1 MSTEVVVRLFIPTAI
16 AIIMLSMGLGLVMAD
31 FRRVLEKPRGVL
43 AGVLSQLVG
52 LPLLGFAI
60 ASLFA
65 LPGPLAVGLVLVTA
79 CPGGPSS
86 NLYTYYARGDVALSV
101 TLTAI
106 SGFATII
113 TIPLWVNLAL
123 ATYMGDGRVQLP
135 IIATTANILVVVGVP
150 LILGMHLRANYPTA
164 AARAERWA
172 KRLAVALLVIL
183 IVGAVA
189 KERARIGPY
198 LSTLTLPIL
207 TLCSVSIA
215 FGFAVGYLTRLGP
228 RGATTLAIEVG
239 MQNGALGI
247 GLAMANLTDEMAMP
261 AVVYGLLAYF
271 SCGTALLIGRR
282 INRLSTS
289 VI

>member
-31 FRRVLEKPRGVL
+31 FERVLEKPRGAL
-43 AGVLSQLVG
+43 AGALAQLVG
-52 LPLLGFAI
+52 LPLLGFAV
-60 ASLFA
+60 ASLFG
-65 LPGPLAVGLVLVTA
+65 LPGPLAVGVVLLTA

-106 SGFATII
+106 SGFATIV

-123 ATYMGDGRVQLP
+123 STYMGDGRVQLP
-135 IIATTANILVVVGVP
+135 IITTMLNILAVVGVP
-150 LILGMHLRANYPTA
+150 LVLGMYARANYPTA

-172 KRLAVALLVIL
+172 KRLAVLMLVIL

-189 KERARIGPY
+189 KERARIVPY
-198 LSTLTLPIL
+198 LATLALPIL
-207 TLCSVSIA
+207 TLCTVSIL

-239 MQNGALGI
+239 MQNGSLGI
-247 GLAMANLTDEMAMP
+247 GLAMANLTDEIAMP
-261 AVVYGLLAYF
+261 SVVYGLLAYF
-271 SCGTALLIGRR
+271 SCGAALLVGRR